1 MGATPWLRINLFWGE
16 HPVVFPWGFPKFEV
30 GLIIAALAG
39 YMASMIESFTQ
50 GLGTAAFLSLLM
62 NLCDKEHAA
71 TQYAILSALFA
82 LTRDVAGAFTG
93 IGVEHLGYAVFFA
106 ITTALALP
114 GLALLPLIKPRI
126 REDAAGSPVDGE

>member
-1 MGATPWLRINLFWGE
+1 
-16 HPVVFPWGFPKFEV
+16 
-30 GLIIAALAG
+30 
-39 YMASMIESFTQ
+39 
-50 GLGTAAFLSLLM
+50 M

-93 IGVEHLGYAVFFA
+93 IGVEQLGYAVFFA

-114 GLALLPLIKPRI
+114 ALALLPLIKPRI
-126 REDAAGSPVDGE
+126 RENAGASAADVE